1 VKATRAVTLAAGLW
15 TVASTATAGEPFD
28 GRWAADPQA
37 CAGEIDGAARLIVT
51 SLTLRW
57 REAAC
62 VIRRSYRMG
71 DAWNIGA
78 RCYADGASA
87 NVPIRLELR
96 GGRLLFDWAG
106 APAEE
111 LKRCP

>member
-1 VKATRAVTLAAGLW
+1 MLVIAPAA
-15 TVASTATAGEPFD
+15 AGEPFD
-28 GRWAADPQA
+28 GRWAADAQA
-37 CAGEIDGAARLIVT
+37 CTGESDATARLVVT

-62 VIRRSYRMG
+62 VIRRSYRLG

-78 RCYADGASA
+78 RCIADGASA

-96 GGRLLFDWAG
+96 GGRLLLDWAG
-106 APAEE
+106 TPAEE

>member
-1 VKATRAVTLAAGLW
+1 MRAVTLAAGIVVL
-15 TVASTATAGEPFD
+15 AATAATAEGPFD

-37 CAGEIDGAARLIVT
+37 CVGEGDGVARLVVT

-62 VIRRSYRMG
+62 VVRRSYRVG

-78 RCYADGASA
+78 RCIADGASA

-96 GGRLLFDWAG
+96 GGRLLLAWAG